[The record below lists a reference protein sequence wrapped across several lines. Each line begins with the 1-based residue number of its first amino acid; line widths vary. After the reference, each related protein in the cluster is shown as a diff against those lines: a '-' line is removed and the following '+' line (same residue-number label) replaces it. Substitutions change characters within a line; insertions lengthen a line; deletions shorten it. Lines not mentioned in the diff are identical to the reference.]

1 MAPSAGNALSL
12 IKAVLEIVADRR
24 GGVLDVRS
32 DGLRTQIY
40 FADGK
45 PQFAEDEA
53 LGESFGRLLMR
64 QGVITNEQFMRV
76 IDEMTRAAAGNNQ
89 LRFGEV
95 AVGLGVLTPEQVQ
108 RGLAEQVCGIVTRC
122 LHWGHS
128 QWAFEP
134 SPPAAAPPRAFS
146 IQINPAILEALRQPA
161 DRSLVANVVA
171 ARPAELLLVGGAR
184 TAADGRDEGGN
195 ANAETHAA
203 RMAAELTFQK
213 GLALLRETKT
223 ASAAIEL
230 RRASELQPESL
241 EYLLYATWA
250 KARSYREVPTEAD
263 REVLLDLAQRA
274 KKRDPLFAFG
284 SYVIGQLAMWSGDDA
299 SAKRWF
305 YEALRLDPASEAGKQ
320 VRILARRG
328 VSIVAP
334 LPTAEA
340 PFVAEAP
347 PRPNTMTASEKLL
360 DELGDSGKVAGPA
373 PSPVAAAAPSPS
385 PQAAPRVQPSAA
397 PSGRWG
403 RRVAGGALLAIGAAV
418 VFVVARNPAPPAV
431 SAPSAAAEPVAVDS
445 LTPVDA
451 LPPVDS
457 RRKDTL
463 ASDVPSAEKQTKALT
478 TKSADDEADADVET
492 TGTVLLPPRAAGH
505 RIFVDGRRARSEGDA
520 PLRLR
525 CGSHVIQIGSGG
537 EPETV
542 EVPCRGEVHLQ

>member
-24 GGVLDVRS
+24 AGVLDVKS

-64 QGVITNEQFMRV
+64 QGVITNEQFVRV
-76 IDEMTRAAAGNNQ
+76 IDEMTRAAAGNSQ

-95 AVGLGVLTPEQVQ
+95 AVALGVLTPEQVE

-122 LHWGHS
+122 LHWGQS

-134 SPPAAAPPRAFS
+134 SPPAAAPPRAFAL
-146 IQINPAILEALRQPA
+146 QINPAILEALRQPA
-161 DRSLVANVVA
+161 DRSLIANVIA
-171 ARPAELLLVGGAR
+171 ARPAELLLVAGPR
-184 TAADGRDEGGN
+184 PAAEVRDDAGTGT
-195 ANAETHAA
+195 AETHAA

-241 EYLLYATWA
+241 EYQLYASWA
-250 KARSYREVPTEAD
+250 RARSYREVPTEAD
-263 REVLLDLAQRA
+263 REALLELAQRA

-284 SYVIGQLAMWSGDDA
+284 SYVLGQLAMWSGDEA
-299 SAKRWF
+299 AAKRWF

-320 VRILARRG
+320 VRVLARRG
-328 VSIVAP
+328 ASIVAP

-347 PRPNTMTASEKLL
+347 PAAEAPPGKTASEKLL
-360 DELGDSGKVAGPA
+360 DELRSGPVPA
-373 PSPVAAAAPSPS
+373 PAAASPAPAP
-385 PQAAPRVQPSAA
+385 AAPPVQPSTA
-397 PSGRWG
+397 PSGRSG
-403 RRVAGGALLAIGAAV
+403 RLVAGGALVAIGAAV

-431 SAPSAAAEPVAVDS
+431 SAPSPAVEAA
-445 LTPVDA
+445 LPVDA

-457 RRKDTL
+457 QHKDTFATDL
-463 ASDVPSAEKQTKALT
+463 PSAEKQAKALAA
-478 TKSADDEADADVET
+478 KSPDDDADADTET

-505 RIFVDGRRARSEGDA
+505 RIFVDGRRARSEGEA

-525 CGSHVIQIGSGG
+525 CGAHVIQIGSGG
-537 EPETV
+537 EPETID
-542 EVPCRGEVHLQ
+542 VPCRGEVHLQ

>member
-24 GGVLDVRS
+24 AGVLDVKS

-64 QGVITNEQFMRV
+64 QGVITNEQFVRV
-76 IDEMTRAAAGNNQ
+76 IDEMGRAAAGNNQ

-95 AVGLGVLTPEQVQ
+95 AVGLGVLTPEQVE

-134 SPPAAAPPRAFS
+134 SPPAAAPPRAFP

-171 ARPAELLLVGGAR
+171 ARPAELLLVAGAR
-184 TAADGRDEGGN
+184 PAADGRDDGGN
-195 ANAETHAA
+195 ATAETHAA

-250 KARSYREVPTEAD
+250 KARTYREVPTEAD
-263 REVLLDLAQRA
+263 REALLDLAQRA

-299 SAKRWF
+299 TAKRWF

-334 LPTAEA
+334 LPTADT

-347 PRPNTMTASEKLL
+347 AAEVPSSAKTASEKLL
-360 DELGDSGKVAGPA
+360 DELGDSGKVSKPA
-373 PSPVAAAAPSPS
+373 APPVAAAAPPA
-385 PQAAPRVQPSAA
+385 QAAARAQ
-397 PSGRWG
+397 PSGRAG
-403 RRVAGGALLAIGAAV
+403 RLMAGGALLAIGAAV
-418 VFVVARNPAPPAV
+418 VFVVVRDPAPPAA
-431 SAPSAAAEPVAVDS
+431 SAPSAAVEPAVADS

-451 LPPVDS
+451 LPPGDS
-457 RRKDTL
+457 QRKDTL
-463 ASDVPSAEKQTKALT
+463 ARDVPSAEKQTKALT
-478 TKSADDEADADVET
+478 TKSADADADADADVET

-525 CGSHVIQIGSGG
+525 CGSHVIQVGSGG
-537 EPETV
+537 DPETV